1 MPLAQPKEKQDHGLY
16 SPGLGLDKP
25 CLTLDYSR
33 SHGIALAIGLA
44 WALVLAMDIASHR
57 QGSGLG
63 GAWGLLSRVLLLE
76 RIFF

>member
-33 SHGIALAIGLA
+33 SHGIALAIGLGFSISHGHSIA
-44 WALVLAMDIASHR
+44 KALALAVLGDCLA
-57 QGSGLG
+57 
-63 GAWGLLSRVLLLE
+63 E
-76 RIFF
+76 FCF

>member
-33 SHGIALAIGLA
+33 SHGIAL
-44 WALVLAMDIASHR
+44 
-57 QGSGLG
+57 GLG
-63 GAWGLLSRVLLLE
+63 FSISHGHSIAKALALAVLGDCLAE
-76 RIFF
+76 FCF